1 MFSVSAL
8 ASFVLT
14 VTSMIAN
21 QNLSKPLPA
30 VSIPPGL
37 FLQIRK
43 QINLTVFG
51 REKSAPLKQKAGR
64 PQSGETS
71 SSLRRKPVQRIQT
84 SSPSQLLKDLNYD
97 DKF

>member
-1 MFSVSAL
+1 MFSVSAR

-14 VTSMIAN
+14 VTSMIAD

-51 REKSAPLKQKAGR
+51 KAKSRKTSKWRNIIEFKEEASSENSNFFSFSTLKGPK
-64 PQSGETS
+64 
-71 SSLRRKPVQRIQT
+71 L
-84 SSPSQLLKDLNYD
+84 
-97 DKF
+97 